1 MTILDIFAIF
11 IVLITVFTV
20 VGLKNYMKIS
30 VNSAL
35 AIIVGMVFF
44 LVLAGITL
52 QRMSPHYTRSMI
64 IEVTGEQNPEA
75 LGCDV
80 GIQSIKFGMEKVDL
94 SDRDLIGGW
103 KGHQGKIS
111 WNYSENRTKEL
122 RVPIYAATKIT
133 FTKNLWGGIIKVT
146 VNDHTE
152 IIDLYSPN
160 ETTYFYEIERASDR
174 EIIQKLLPLVGL
186 LFLEV
191 LVSLWFMRVMF
202 LFIPL
207 RIYKNDLKKKN
218 ILSGLKRLITNY
230 PSVIARIVIIG
241 IFAFTMLYFADDW
254 SLWADDIATIEF
266 VSQEVGLKTICER
279 IWSDVHSNTPL
290 FYIIAF
296 FWLRIVPYGTV
307 YLKAINIIFCCV
319 GIWFCGESA
328 KLVKGERAGIICV
341 AVASTSY
348 YLAQH
353 AALTF
358 RCYGLLFLISS
369 LAILTYNMRLQ
380 RPDSKS
386 LQVLYG
392 VILCLLLYVHYYGL
406 LAFGILGLFDLCLFL
421 RKKIKFSC
429 AFAYF
434 GSFLLFVPYCI
445 CALSSIA
452 GSIKSF
458 WATTPNLTILYG
470 TFQEIFDHS
479 NILLLLFLIGVCL
492 TLLSGSS
499 KRVSDALQNNFV
511 MNTTVAALICWVIFI
526 FAVSYIF
533 STSNFMSSIFVD
545 RYFVSVFAPAMV
557 VVAVALE
564 SILQI
569 VGTAFPHPN
578 KDIVATVVIMCCVI
592 PSWMTQISA
601 LHQEPGTIYQ
611 PYEYAIDW
619 IYEHPSAHKQDGL
632 VMMTG
637 YQGGLYYYGTHG
649 GQRENLN
656 FGMLNSENW
665 EKFNTVFIS
674 EMHGAMPEETADI
687 LKRHFGEVERDDE
700 LRVVRYVRTG

>member
-1 MTILDIFAIF
+1 MTILALLAIF
-11 IVLITVFTV
+11 IALITLFTV
-20 VGLKNYMKIS
+20 VGLRNYMKIS
-30 VNSAL
+30 INSAL
-35 AIIVGMVFF
+35 AIVVGMVLF

-94 SDRDLIGGW
+94 SDRDLIGDW

-122 RVPIYAATKIT
+122 CIPIYVATKIM
-133 FTKNLWGGIIKVT
+133 FTKNVWAGIIKVT

-160 ETTYFYEIERASDR
+160 ETTYNYEIVRASDR
-174 EIIQKLLPLVGL
+174 EIIQKLLPLIGVL
-186 LFLEV
+186 ILEV
-191 LVSLWFMRVMF
+191 LGSLGVMWIVF
-202 LFIPL
+202 LYIPIK
-207 RIYKNDLKKKN
+207 IYKNDLKRKN
-218 ILSGLKRLITNY
+218 ILSGFKRFITNY
-230 PSVIARIVIIG
+230 HSVVVRTVVIG
-241 IFAFTMLYFADDW
+241 IWAFTMLYFADDW
-254 SLWADDIATIEF
+254 SLWADDIATIDF
-266 VSQEVGLKTICER
+266 VSQEVGLKTVCER

-290 FYIIAF
+290 FYIVAY

-307 YLKAINIIFCCV
+307 CLKAINIIFCCI
-319 GIWFCGESA
+319 GIWFCGENA
-328 KLVKGERAGIICV
+328 KLVKGERAGIICI
-341 AVASTSY
+341 AVASTSC

-369 LAILTYNMRLQ
+369 LVIHAYITRLQ
-380 RPDSKS
+380 RPDSKA
-386 LQVLYG
+386 LQIIYG
-392 VILCLLLYVHYYGL
+392 VTLCLLLYVHYYGL
-406 LAFGILGLFDLCLFL
+406 LAFGILALFDLSLFL

-429 AFAYF
+429 AYAYF
-434 GSFLLFVPYCI
+434 SSFLLFVPYCI
-445 CALSSIA
+445 FAFSSIA

-458 WATTPNLTILYG
+458 WTTAPNLTILYD
-470 TFQEIFDHS
+470 TFQKIFDHS
-479 NILLLLFLIGVCL
+479 NILLLLFLIGICL
-492 TLLSGSS
+492 TLLSSCS
-499 KRVSDALQNNFV
+499 QKIACALQCDIL
-511 MNTTVAALICWVIFI
+511 MNTSMTALICWVIFT
-526 FAVSYIF
+526 FAVSYAF
-533 STSNFMSSIFVD
+533 STSSFMSSIFVS
-545 RYFVSVFAPAMV
+545 RYFVSVFAPAMI
-557 VVAVALE
+557 VVAVAME

-569 VGTAFPHPN
+569 FCSAFSHSS
-578 KDIVATVVIMCCVI
+578 KGIVATVVIVCCVT
-592 PSWMTQISA
+592 PSWITQISV
-601 LHQEPGTIYQ
+601 LHQAPGTMYQ

-619 IYEHPSAHKQDGL
+619 IYEHPSAHRPDCL

-656 FGMLNSENW
+656 FGALNNENC

-687 LKRHFGEVERDDE
+687 LKGHFSEVERDDE